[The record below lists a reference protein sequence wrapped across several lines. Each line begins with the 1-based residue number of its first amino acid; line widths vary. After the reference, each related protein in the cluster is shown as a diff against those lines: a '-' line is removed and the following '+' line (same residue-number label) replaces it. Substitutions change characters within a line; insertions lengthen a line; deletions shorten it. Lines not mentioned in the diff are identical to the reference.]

1 MTSSGS
7 PVNPTSLWCTFSS
20 DINQSISSASWL
32 FSTPCIQNQS
42 VFKSNV
48 PGNFFYYSLAQF
60 PYKLNFTLPVC
71 TSSARGMPGG
81 LCSSMLYFVYPLENN
96 FNAQFKQCECL
107 SQTNFPQTFQLKQ
120 LSSQIILCYTPYKSK

>member
-7 PVNPTSLWCTFSS
+7 PVNPTSLCRTFSS
-20 DINQSISSASWL
+20 DISQSISSASWL

-48 PGNFFYYSLAQF
+48 PGNFLAQF

-96 FNAQFKQCECL
+96 FNAKFKQFECL
-107 SQTNFPQTFQLKQ
+107 SQTNFPQTFQFKQ
-120 LSSQIILCYTPYKSK
+120 LSSQIILCYTPYESK

>member
-7 PVNPTSLWCTFSS
+7 PVNPTSLWRTFSS

-42 VFKSNV
+42 VLKSNEIPLV
-48 PGNFFYYSLAQF
+48 QFSFHIQLYY
-60 PYKLNFTLPVC
+60 TVPVC
-71 TSSARGMPGG
+71 ASSARGMPGG

-96 FNAQFKQCECL
+96 FNAQFKQFECL

-120 LSSQIILCYTPYKSK
+120 LSSQTILCYTPYKSK